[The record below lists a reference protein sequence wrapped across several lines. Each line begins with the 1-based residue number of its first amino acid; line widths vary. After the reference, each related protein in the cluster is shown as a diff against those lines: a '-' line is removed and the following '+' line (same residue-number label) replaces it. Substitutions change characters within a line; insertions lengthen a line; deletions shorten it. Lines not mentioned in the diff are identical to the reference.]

1 MRFFVLF
8 RANTSLHNKVMV
20 FTNIQRRHVWEYMVS
35 NYKECFHTILTE
47 PEMANQFP
55 LLYSHTDNWIKQGT
69 ECIEYTPTGT
79 ISYPLKLTDYVEIP
93 HKVSLASITDWFKAA
108 LPEPTEKDR
117 SVQAGVHLEE
127 FAEMLEAM
135 GHQEYASQIH
145 ELAMKYKNQELVL
158 TLDKDAE
165 IAYLDALG
173 DQVVTATANAYV
185 RGYKWDEALTEINQ
199 SNFSKFEDGK
209 PVFNEQG
216 KIAKGKDY
224 FKPDLEQ
231 YVNP

>member
-1 MRFFVLF
+1 
-8 RANTSLHNKVMV
+8 MV
-20 FTNIQRRHVWEYMVS
+20 R

-47 PEMANQFP
+47 PEMAHQFP
-55 LLYSHTDNWIKQGT
+55 LLHSCTDNWVKQGT
-69 ECIEYTPTGT
+69 ECIEHTPSGT
-79 ISYPLKLTDYVEIP
+79 IRYPLDLTDYMDVP
-93 HKVSLASITDWFKAA
+93 HKVSLSAITDWFKAA

-135 GHQEYASQIH
+135 GHTDYASKIH
-145 ELAMKYKNQELVL
+145 ELAMRYKNQELTL

-185 RGYKWDEALTEINQ
+185 RDTNGMMLLLKSINLTLVNLI
-199 SNFSKFEDGK
+199 DDK

-224 FKPDLEQ
+224 FKPNLEQ
-231 YVNP
+231 YV

>member
-8 RANTSLHNKVMV
+8 RENTTLRNKVMV
-20 FTNIQRRHVWEYMVS
+20 FTNVQRRHVWEYMVR

-47 PEMANQFP
+47 PEMAHQFP
-55 LLYSHTDNWIKQGT
+55 LLHSCTDNWVKQGT
-69 ECIEYTPTGT
+69 ECIEHTPSGT
-79 ISYPLKLTDYVEIP
+79 IRYPLDLTDYVDTP
-93 HKVSLASITDWFKAA
+93 HKVSLSAITDWFKAA

-135 GHQEYASQIH
+135 GHTDYASKIH
-145 ELAMKYKNQELVL
+145 ELAMRYKNQELTL

-185 RGYKWDEALTEINQ
+185 RGYKWDDALTEINQ
-199 SNFSKFEDGK
+199 SNFSKLENGK

-216 KIAKGKDY
+216 KIVKGKDY
-224 FKPDLEQ
+224 FKPNLEQ
-231 YVNP
+231 YV

>member
-8 RANTSLHNKVMV
+8 RENTSLRNKVMV
-20 FTNIQRRHVWEYMVS
+20 FTNVQRRHVWEYMVR

-47 PEMANQFP
+47 PEMAHQFP
-55 LLYSHTDNWIKQGT
+55 LLHSCTDNWVKQGT
-69 ECIEYTPTGT
+69 ECIEHTPSGT
-79 ISYPLKLTDYVEIP
+79 IRYPLDLTDYLDVP
-93 HKVSLASITDWFKAA
+93 HKVSLSAITDWFKAA

-117 SVQAGVHLEE
+117 SVQSGVHLEE

-135 GHQEYASQIH
+135 GHTDYASKIH
-145 ELAMKYKNQELVL
+145 ELAMRYKNQELTL

-185 RGYKWDEALTEINQ
+185 RGYKWDDALTEINQ

-224 FKPDLEQ
+224 FKPNLEQ
-231 YVNP
+231 YV

>member
-8 RANTSLHNKVMV
+8 RENTSLRNKVMV
-20 FTNIQRRHVWEYMVS
+20 FTNVQRRHVWEYMVR

-47 PEMANQFP
+47 PEMAQQFP
-55 LLYSHTDNWIKQGT
+55 LLHSCTNNWIEQGT
-69 ECIEYTPTGT
+69 ECIEHTPSGT
-79 ISYPLKLTDYVEIP
+79 IKYPLDLTDFNEVP
-93 HKVSLASITDWFKAA
+93 HKVSLAPITNWFKAA

-135 GHQEYASQIH
+135 GHTDYASQIH
-145 ELAMKYKNQELVL
+145 ELAMKYKNQELTL

-185 RGYKWDEALTEINQ
+185 RGYKWDAALTEINQ

-209 PVFNEQG
+209 PVFNKQG
-216 KIAKGKDY
+216 KIVKGKDY
-224 FKPDLEQ
+224 FKPNLRQ
-231 YVNP
+231 YV